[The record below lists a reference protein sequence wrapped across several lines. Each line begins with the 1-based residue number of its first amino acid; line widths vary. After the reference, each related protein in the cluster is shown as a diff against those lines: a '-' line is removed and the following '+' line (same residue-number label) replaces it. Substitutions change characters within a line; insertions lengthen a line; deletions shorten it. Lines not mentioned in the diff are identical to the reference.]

1 MTLWRGKMSS
11 LSFDIPGQNYFL
23 KRQNKRPL
31 TPLSC
36 HKKPLRRCPEQKS
49 PDVWIGVIITEP
61 PVMPPISW
69 QKDAQKISQATLWHS
84 RGQKLVASVSWWYNK
99 IVAKVN
105 AQNTCNGLSW
115 VEIFFNGTFSILKL
129 VSHFFESLILLLS
142 EKLTNLTGPKGLKI
156 NRKVGHLLPN
166 TNKKKKLVRFNIQA
180 MLYFFTSNKFSSD
193 IACKTLDVI
202 WENQR

>member
-1 MTLWRGKMSS
+1 MSS
-11 LSFDIPGQNYFL
+11 LSFDIPGQIYFL
-23 KRQNKRPL
+23 KRQNIRTL

-36 HKKPLRRCPEQKS
+36 HEKPLRRCPEQKS

-69 QKDAQKISQATLWHS
+69 QKDAQKLLQATLWHS

-99 IVAKVN
+99 FVAKVN
-105 AQNTCNGLSW
+105 AQNTRNGLSW
-115 VEIFFNGTFSILKL
+115 VEIFLTEHSVFWNWVHI
-129 VSHFFESLILLLS
+129 FFESLILSLP

-156 NRKVGHLLPN
+156 NLKVGHLLPN
-166 TNKKKKLVRFNIQA
+166 TNKKKKLVRFNVQV
-180 MLYFFTSNKFSSD
+180 MLYFFASNKFSSD